1 MKKILNLAIYLL
13 FIIGLIP
20 TLLLSED
27 TENGKLT
34 ADIDSDGRLEMIL
47 WRKFGTTELGDY
59 YRLWVIDDDGKILWK
74 GPKEKDEGNPYVFS
88 SLDIGVSLP
97 QLLADID
104 NDGYVELLAPELQSD
119 VRPTY
124 YRKLRWKGT
133 YFEQLPSYALMMKSA
148 TSDQLVW
155 KKTND
160 LYVVWVSRIDY
171 KSAYKNGLVKVNI
184 MEMINDSTVRTGV
197 ALIRFVPQGAII
209 KRWLEPLQSDDER
222 STAKNNYSV
231 STPAISRTGNSTY
244 RARLS
249 YHDHH
254 NSRGK
259 RLVKIKDVLR
269 QDRANLYKQG
279 GDPEDQRDP
288 YFYTGEG
295 RNTMEWI
302 KMHSVGRSYASM
314 KEIIVNETP
323 LVEVDVRQNGLHI
336 KILKR

>member
-1 MKKILNLAIYLL
+1 MKTISNFLLVLL
-13 FIIGLIP
+13 FTIGLIP
-20 TLLLSED
+20 TLLLSE
-27 TENGKLT
+27 NGKLS
-34 ADIDSDGRLEMIL
+34 ADIDSDGKQEMIL
-47 WRKFGTTELGDY
+47 WRKFATTELGDY

-74 GPKEKDEGNPYVFS
+74 GPKEKDEGNPYIFS

-119 VRPTY
+119 VRPTH

-133 YFEQLPSYALMMKSA
+133 YFEQFPSHALIMKSS

-160 LYVVWVSRIDY
+160 LYVTWVSRIDFENT
-171 KSAYKNGLVKVNI
+171 YKNGLVKVNI
-184 MEMINDSTVRTGV
+184 MEMISDSTVKTGV
-197 ALIRFVPQGAII
+197 ALIRFIPQGAII
-209 KRWLEPLQSDDER
+209 KKWLEPLQSEDER
-222 STAKNNYSV
+222 RSTKNNYSV
-231 STPAISRTGNSTY
+231 PTSAISSTGNSTY

-249 YHDHH
+249 YHDHQ

-259 RLVKIKDVLR
+259 RLVKVKDVLR
-269 QDRANLYKQG
+269 QDRANLYKKG
-279 GDPEDQRDP
+279 GDPEDQRDS
-288 YFYTGEG
+288 YFHTGEG

-314 KEIIVNETP
+314 KEIIVNGTP
-323 LVEVDVRQNGLHI
+323 LVEVNVRQNGLHI